1 MYNLCCQA
9 EGKSECALHRK
20 LHISYHII
28 VDECSHSPPFG
39 TSEPGGVNGPPL
51 TQVPASAISLARFRW
66 PSRYGPLFYI
76 REHADKMIRKI
87 NHKKQNTLAV
97 EVHVLPSRVHQECI
111 RSSEDSALAVLSKDW
126 SSEQTFV

>member
-51 TQVPASAISLARFRW
+51 TQVPASAISLARPKC

-76 REHADKMIRKI
+76 QEDADKMICKI
-87 NHKKQNTLAV
+87 
-97 EVHVLPSRVHQECI
+97 I
-111 RSSEDSALAVLSKDW
+111 
-126 SSEQTFV
+126 